1 MRMRAVVSILLVLFT
16 LAPWPALTPV
26 ARAQAGGTPAPGT
39 QPTAAPPPGAPQPG
53 APEGPQPRAD
63 YPGAA
68 QIDTIPP
75 DAIVLSLQ
83 ETIRQAIANNLNIA
97 ISRYNPIMASTTV
110 EFASA
115 NFDPLLTG
123 SATVQDTQSRFIGS
137 FGDSTSKDHS
147 NAFSSTWTDPLTIGG
162 AYNLNVKAS
171 DDTFDFTGAF
181 PPPTGT
187 QISQPSYNTSWSVG
201 YTQSLLRN
209 FGRQVNLWPIVVA
222 QKNLDIS
229 ESAFRQSVI
238 TTVTG
243 AVEAYADL
251 NFAIMQLRTARVSLD
266 LAQDFLDEN
275 RIKVRVG
282 TLAPIEITQA
292 EAQVADR
299 EESVILFEAALRLA
313 EDNIRTEIGMRKDSA
328 DWARPVRPSDPLTL
342 KEYAPTE
349 DEAMGKAMANRPDVQ
364 QARMNIEARETT
376 LRARQTQ
383 RRWDLNFTGSY
394 GNQGFA
400 DSNYND
406 SYHDLT
412 QQNQTTWTAL
422 LALGV
427 PIGNRTALANYNRAQ
442 ADLDQSRFI
451 MEQVEQGV
459 RLDVRNAVRQV
470 ETTLKRVKSGQTNVR
485 LQKEKLAAEQKK
497 FENGMSTSFQ
507 VLSFQNDLSSADTRE
522 NLATADY
529 NKALAEMLRAMG
541 TTLDYFGILLESDQP
556 RQSGAAPTASL
567 RPLRSLPADLAS
579 DPGLRTA
586 DRVAEGVRL
595 PNDFVLAGGKASSRT
610 AWSSLTDWMPKDAGP
625 TGGR

>member
-1 MRMRAVVSILLVLFT
+1 MRMRAVASMVLVLMT
-16 LAPWPALTPV
+16 LGPWPALTPA
-26 ARAQAGGTPAPGT
+26 ARAQGSG
-39 QPTAAPPPGAPQPG
+39 APPAGTLQPGAPQPG

-75 DAIVLSLQ
+75 EAMVLSLQ

-97 ISRYNPIMASTTV
+97 ISRYNPILAATTV
-110 EFASA
+110 EFTSA

-181 PPPTGT
+181 PPPFGT

-251 NFAIMQLRTARVSLD
+251 NFAIMQLRTARVSLN

-299 EESVILFEAALRLA
+299 EEQVIIFESALRLA
-313 EDNIRTEIGMRKDSA
+313 EDNVRTEIGMRKDSP
-328 DWARPVRPSDPLTL
+328 DWTRPVRPSDPLTL

-349 DEAMGKAMANRPDVQ
+349 AEGMDAAMTHRPDVA
-364 QARMNIEARETT
+364 QARLNIEARETT
-376 LRARQTQ
+376 LRARQTE

-400 DSNYND
+400 DSNYPD

-412 QQNQTTWTAL
+412 QQNQTTWTAA

-427 PIGNRTALANYNRAQ
+427 PIGNRTALSNYNRAQ
-442 ADLDQSRFI
+442 ADLDQSRYI

-485 LQKEKLAAEQKK
+485 LQREKLAAEQKK

-507 VLSFQNDLSSADTRE
+507 VLSFQNDLSSAETRE

-541 TTLDYFGILLESDQP
+541 TSLDYFGILLENDQP
-556 RQSGAAPTASL
+556 AQGGAPPAASR
-567 RPLRSLPADLAS
+567 RPSRPMPVDLAA
-579 DPGLRTA
+579 DPGLCTA
-586 DRVAEGVRL
+586 DHVAEGVRL
-595 PNDFVLAGGKASSRT
+595 PTDFVLADGKAQSRS
-610 AWSSLTDWMPKDAGP
+610 AFSALTDWTPKDSGS